1 MNPPRPHDASAAAP
15 KRALWRAIGRGLR
28 RRCPTCG
35 KGETLRG
42 YISPR
47 AECAACGEKLA
58 QYQTADFA
66 PYLATFFTGF
76 AYTPMIVAVSLSAHP
91 IAWAAPALIVAALIT
106 ALILLPIAKGAAI
119 NLLWALDIQRNQ

>member
-1 MNPPRPHDASAAAP
+1 MNASPPNSALKRPSV
-15 KRALWRAIGRGLR
+15 WRAIGRGVR
-28 RRCPTCG
+28 RRCPKCG

-42 YISPR
+42 YITPR
-47 AECAACGEKLA
+47 AACETCGESLA

-76 AYTPMIVAVSLSAHP
+76 LYTPLIVAASLSSHP
-91 IAWAAPALIVAALIT
+91 IAWLAPALIVAALLT